1 MVKATGEVK
10 ASPLLW
16 GPILLFQNIR
26 HSQWVPIL
34 GKHCKECC
42 GAYNLGVQTDRQSET
57 EMQSRK
63 QQRLSRGTRL
73 GCVDGRERE
82 DG

>member
-1 MVKATGEVK
+1 MVKATGKVR

-16 GPILLFQNIR
+16 GPVLLFQNIR

-34 GKHCKECC
+34 GKQSKECC
-42 GAYNLGVQTDRQSET
+42 GAYNLWVQTDRLAET

-63 QQRLSRGTRL
+63 QQRLTRGTRL
-73 GCVDGRERE
+73 GCGDGRERK
-82 DG
+82 GG